1 MENIFRTVSRELNG
15 FQPAHLR
22 IFLLMDCSLRER
34 QIYEFQPIVL
44 GNVCHSALEY
54 YSRKLK
60 EEHLSWTEI
69 EEEKRQ
75 EYIDD
80 SVEHAIS
87 DYGNSVLYS
96 SARNEYMIE
105 RMKRLLTRTIWAL
118 TKQLEAGDF
127 VPVAYEM
134 RFENGKVDR
143 VDLCKDKDKVY
154 VKVLDYKTGSKAF
167 ECGFISR
174 APAFSFMVYMA
185 RSSKNDSKT
194 LPGQ

>member
-1 MENIFRTVSRELNG
+1 M
-15 FQPAHLR
+15 
-22 IFLLMDCSLRER
+22 
-34 QIYEFQPIVL
+34 
-44 GNVCHSALEY
+44 
-54 YSRKLK
+54 
-60 EEHLSWTEI
+60 SWTEI

-134 RFENGKVDR
+134 RLRMVR
-143 VDLCKDKDKVY
+143 LTVWICA
-154 VKVLDYKTGSKAF
+154 KTKTRSMSRFWIIRPGARPLMWWLYIMGS
-167 ECGFISR
+167 S
-174 APAFSFMVYMA
+174 FSLMVIYGM
-185 RSSKNDSKT
+185 
-194 LPGQ
+194 QQ